1 MPLSRRLVATLIAAL
16 LLTEPSAFAA
26 FAPTAPQDNGWPRQ
40 FTKNGS
46 TLICYQPQIDDWKG
60 F

>member
-1 MPLSRRLVATLIAAL
+1 VATLIAAL